1 MAGESSRS
9 LQYRKPADQAYAD
22 LTRAFQRVGKV
33 ESASEATLTVRG
45 KTSYGLQ
52 SVSLRVSIIEKDENN
67 SLLQI
72 QAAGDDVWAGG
83 ARGGADRLIQA
94 LENPDYIL
102 RKPKLWL
109 IFLCIALAGL
119 LMELLT
125 LLPYVLRNGIS

>member
-9 LQYRKPADQAYAD
+9 IQYRKPADQAYTD
-22 LTRAFQRVGKV
+22 LMQAFQRVGKV

-45 KTSYGLQ
+45 KTTYGFQ
-52 SVSLRVSIIEKDENN
+52 SVSLRVSIIEKDEKN

-72 QAAGDDVWAGG
+72 QAAGDDVWSGG
-83 ARGGADRLIQA
+83 ARAGSDRLIQA
-94 LENPDYIL
+94 LENPDYIAK
-102 RKPKLWL
+102 KPKIWL
-109 IFLCIALAGL
+109 ILLCIALAGL